1 MIDRNKI
8 KRSIA
13 TVRFVVVVLCRD
25 GGSATITEGGTRCT
39 ADVPRTMD
47 VRTSYGDSIEVT
59 QLAARRKKPRRKGYS
74 QGSVTTAAIV
84 GAVVGAFIAKN
95 T

>member
-1 MIDRNKI
+1 MNTNKV
-8 KRSIA
+8 KKSIA
-13 TVRFVVVVLCRD
+13 AALFGVMTLSLV
-25 GGSATITEGGTRCT
+25 GTSPAIAEASPRYT

>member
-1 MIDRNKI
+1 MNTNKV
-8 KRSIA
+8 KKSIA
-13 TVRFVVVVLCRD
+13 AALFGVMTLSLV
-25 GGSATITEGGTRCT
+25 GTSAAIAEASPRYT

-47 VRTSYGDSIEVT
+47 VRMSYGDSIEVT